1 MPRSMARL
9 GIVGF
14 TNSGKTTLFNA
25 LTGLGAATAAHPF
38 STTEP
43 NQGVARV
50 PDPRLEEVARVEGS
64 SKVTPAV
71 LELLDLPALARGGHS
86 SSGQDLARLRE
97 VEAIVVVLR
106 SFTDESVPDD
116 GAGIDPIGAAEELLL
131 ELAVA
136 DHEVF
141 SRKNERLTKEAM
153 LDQGKRQLA
162 GTIGDATEVL
172 AGGEA
177 LRLQDWTEDAR
188 QAFRDLAPLTLKP
201 TVWVINVDEGAT
213 DSEKLEVGLRSVV
226 PPADQ
231 VVVLSAKLE
240 EEGAQLSE
248 AERAELFEELGLG
261 ECALA
266 AMVRATYQSLGLLSF
281 YTVGPKESRA
291 WTVRAGAL
299 APEAAGRI
307 HSDLERGFI
316 RAEVA
321 PLDDVIA
328 AGGWDAAKRAGVIRV
343 EGKSYQ
349 VAASDVLVIR
359 FSV

>member
-1 MPRSMARL
+1 M
-9 GIVGF
+9 
-14 TNSGKTTLFNA
+14 
-25 LTGLGAATAAHPF
+25 
-38 STTEP
+38 
-43 NQGVARV
+43 
-50 PDPRLEEVARVEGS
+50 
-64 SKVTPAV
+64 
-71 LELLDLPALARGGHS
+71 
-86 SSGQDLARLRE
+86 
-97 VEAIVVVLR
+97 
-106 SFTDESVPDD
+106 
-116 GAGIDPIGAAEELLL
+116 
-131 ELAVA
+131 
-136 DHEVF
+136 
-141 SRKNERLTKEAM
+141 
-153 LDQGKRQLA
+153 
-162 GTIGDATEVL
+162 
-172 AGGEA
+172 
-177 LRLQDWTEDAR
+177 
-188 QAFRDLAPLTLKP
+188 
-201 TVWVINVDEGAT
+201 INVDEGAT
-213 DSEKLEVGLRSVV
+213 DSETLEVGLRSVV

-248 AERAELFEELGLG
+248 TERAELFEELGLG
-261 ECALA
+261 EGALA

-321 PLDDVIA
+321 PLDEVIA